1 MARVGRLMPDGSGL
15 RENKAAVDH
24 FTNSLLNWVEELRIP
39 RLGDYGITAADL
51 DRIVEAASNRNNPI
65 ALTPSEIKALLQTR
79 L

>member
-15 RENKAAVDH
+15 SENKAAVDH

-51 DRIVEAASNRNNPI
+51 DRIIEAASNRNNLI